1 MKMDLSA
8 QQRRELRAL
17 ARHGEPG
24 YLRVKALALLN
35 LAGGQSVSAVARL
48 LWVSRQSV
56 YAWRRRYHTDGVAG
70 LRVAPGR
77 GRKGT
82 ADRREIEHYLRRS
95 PRQFGLHQTRWSLT
109 ALARVVPSLQGFSAF
124 GVQKALRRAGY
135 RYKRGQP
142 HLHSPDPAY
151 AEKKG
156 RWTKP

>member
-1 MKMDLSA
+1 MDLSV
-8 QQRRELRAL
+8 QQTRELRDV
-17 ARHGEPG
+17 ARRGEPG

-35 LAGGQSVSAVARL
+35 LAAGQSVSAVARL

-56 YAWRRRYHTDGVAG
+56 YEWQSRFHANGVAG
-70 LRVAPGR
+70 LRVASGR

-82 ADRREIEHYLRRS
+82 ADLREIEHYLRRS
-95 PRQFGLHQTRWSLT
+95 PRQFGLNQTRWSLA

-142 HLHSPDPAY
+142 YLHSPDPAY

-156 RWTKP
+156 LWTKP

>member
-1 MKMDLSA
+1 MDLTA
-8 QQRRELRAL
+8 QAKRELRAL
-17 ARHGEPG
+17 ARRGEPG

-35 LAGGQSVSAVARL
+35 LAAGQSVSDVARL

-56 YAWRRRYHTDGVAG
+56 YQWRRRYGAEGTAG
-70 LRVAPGR
+70 LRVAQGR

-82 ADRREIEHYLRRS
+82 ADLREIGDYLRRS
-95 PRQFGLHQTRWSLT
+95 PRQFGLNQSRWSLT

>member
-1 MKMDLSA
+1 MDLSTRE
-8 QQRRELRAL
+8 RRELRAL
-17 ARHGEPG
+17 ARRGEPG

-35 LAGGQSVSAVARL
+35 LGAGQSVSTVARL
-48 LWVSRQSV
+48 LWVSRESV
-56 YAWRRRYHTDGVAG
+56 YQWRRRYQADGAAG

-82 ADRREIEHYLRRS
+82 ADLAEIECYLRRS
-95 PRQFGLHQTRWSLT
+95 PRQFGLTQTRWSLT
-109 ALARVVPSLQGFSAF
+109 ALARVVPSLHGFSAF
-124 GVQKALRRAGY
+124 GVQQALRRAGY

>member
-1 MKMDLSA
+1 MALSTE
-8 QQRRELRAL
+8 QTGELRSL

-24 YLRVKALALLN
+24 YLRIKALALLN
-35 LAGGQSVSAVARL
+35 VDRGLSVSAVARQ

-56 YAWRRRYHTDGVAG
+56 YQWQQRYGAAGVAG
-70 LRVAPGR
+70 LCVAPGR

-82 ADRREIEHYLRRS
+82 ADLREIEQYLRRS
-95 PRQFGLHQTRWSLT
+95 PRQFGLTQTRWSLA
-109 ALARVVPSLQGFSAF
+109 ALAQVVPSLKGFSAF

-156 RWTKP
+156 RWSKP

>member
-1 MKMDLSA
+1 MDLSA
-8 QQRRELRAL
+8 QEKRELRAL
-17 ARHGEPG
+17 ARRGEPG

-35 LAGGQSVSAVARL
+35 LAAGQSVSDVARL

-56 YAWRRRYHTDGVAG
+56 YQWQSRYRAEGVAG
-70 LRVAPGR
+70 LRVSRGR

-82 ADRREIEHYLRRS
+82 ADLREIEHYLRRS
-95 PRQFGLHQTRWSLT
+95 PRQCGLNQTRWSLT
-109 ALARVVPSLQGFSAF
+109 ALARAVPSLQGFSAF

>member
-1 MKMDLSA
+1 MDLST
-8 QQRRELRAL
+8 QERRELRVL
-17 ARHGEPG
+17 ARRGEPG

-35 LAGGQSVSAVARL
+35 LGAGRSVSDVARL
-48 LWVSRQSV
+48 LWVSRESV
-56 YAWRRRYHTDGVAG
+56 YQWQRRYGAEGTAG
-70 LRVAPGR
+70 LRVGRGR

-82 ADRREIEHYLRRS
+82 ADLREIEHYLRRS
-95 PRQFGLHQTRWSLT
+95 PRQFGLTQTRWSLT

-156 RWTKP
+156 LWSKP